1 MKNGDGMWRA
11 VAPSH
16 QSSSNFKELGA
27 LEKSSTP
34 LIKPGH
40 KAQGPI
46 PEISRD
52 RA

>member
-1 MKNGDGMWRA
+1 MWRA

-16 QSSSNFKELGA
+16 QSSSFFKELGT
-27 LEKSSTP
+27 LENSSGPPT
-34 LIKPGH
+34 KPGH
-40 KAQGPI
+40 KVQGPI